1 MRHRHLSNSFT
12 RSGVDP
18 HGGNHTHTPT
28 EQPYF
33 PTGRGAAPENNA
45 PFVGQMN
52 HLARHHNLEGRSN
65 VNVELQPYVPVDSY
79 SHSSITETR
88 SLTPVGH
95 THCTN
100 YNVPHGPH
108 MRDMEADLS
117 HRPTGS
123 GGPLKRKRSGSFYSA
138 GASSSSPSI
147 DFHTAPSYRSNLAI
161 NDEGSSRNVRRRYR
175 LELEPSITRS
185 HVPSHSHSSHS
196 QFYHSAPGQHANG
209 GPWNCVPPYPPSSQ
223 RRISP
228 SDMSG
233 GSRHEMPVHIGGSS
247 NYPASSHGP
256 SRRSESSYGNGSR
269 YSHYAHGGTST
280 DGLHTPDNLSSRNYS
295 RHSSVGGWRSS
306 YRSGRPRLAVDRFP
320 PPTESHMGHRETIM
334 MVDQAPFYG
343 NSRNFS
349 DQYREMRLDIDSM
362 SYEDLLNLGER
373 IGSVSTGLSEDNMSK
388 YLMEKVYSYENL
400 EEVSCPICLEEYK
413 DGDKIGRMGKCG
425 HDYHVDCIKKWLLM
439 KKLCPICKTECS
451 N

>member
-18 HGGNHTHTPT
+18 HGSNHTPT
-28 EQPYF
+28 EQPCF
-33 PTGRGAAPENNA
+33 PTGRGVAPENG
-45 PFVGQMN
+45 PFVGQINYMT
-52 HLARHHNLEGRSN
+52 RHHNSEGRSN
-65 VNVELQPYVPVDSY
+65 INIEPQPYVPVDSY
-79 SHSSITETR
+79 SHASMTEPR

-95 THCTN
+95 TNCTN
-100 YNVPHGPH
+100 YNVPLGPH

-117 HRPTGS
+117 QRPTGS

-138 GASSSSPSI
+138 GGSSYSPSV
-147 DFHTAPSYRSNLAI
+147 DFHSAPSYRSSLTI
-161 NDEGSSRNVRRRYR
+161 SDEGSSRNVRRRYR

-185 HVPSHSHSSHS
+185 HVPPHSNSSHS
-196 QFYHSAPGQHANG
+196 QFYHSAPGQCANG
-209 GPWNCVPPYPPSSQ
+209 GPWNCVPPYPPPSQ

-233 GSRHEMPVHIGGSS
+233 SSRHEMTQVHIGGSS
-247 NYPASSHGP
+247 NYPASSSHGL
-256 SRRSESSYGNGSR
+256 SRRSESSYGNSSR

-280 DGLHTPDNLSSRNYS
+280 EGLHAPDNLSSRSYS

-320 PPTESHMGHRETIM
+320 PPTESRMGHHETIM

-349 DQYREMRLDIDSM
+349 DQYRDMRLDIDSM

-388 YLMEKVYSYENL
+388 YLMEKVHSYDENL